1 MFSGSITALITPFRD
16 GALDEDAFVKLVEW
30 QIAEGTS
37 GLVPVGTTG
46 ESPTLSHDEH
56 RRVVEMCVQTSAGRV
71 PVIAGAGSNSTRE
84 AIELVRFAEEI
95 GADAALSVVG
105 YYNKPNPAGLVE
117 HFRQIGAATK
127 LPILLYNIPPRTGID
142 ISPETMKALVKA
154 CPSIIGVKDA
164 TSDIGRVSDQRQAL
178 GAEFVQLSG
187 EDITALGFN
196 AHGGVGC
203 ISVTANVAPRQ
214 LAEFQNAM
222 KLGDFAA
229 ALAIQDRLAPLHRAL
244 FIEPS
249 PGGVKYAASKLKLC
263 ANEVRTPLVPVAETT
278 RRTID
283 RAMASAGLI

>member
-16 GALDEDAFVKLVEW
+16 GAFDEDAFTRLVEW
-30 QIAEGTS
+30 QIAEGS
-37 GLVPVGTTG
+37 NGLVPVGTTG
-46 ESPTLSHDEH
+46 ESPALSHDEH
-56 RRVVEMCVQTSAGRV
+56 RRVVELCVQTAAGRV

-84 AIELVRFAEEI
+84 AVELTKFAEDV
-95 GADAALSVVG
+95 GADAVLSVVG

-117 HFRQIGAATK
+117 HFRQIGAASA

-164 TSDIGRVSDQRQAL
+164 TSDIGRVSDQRRVL
-178 GAEFVQLSG
+178 GPEFVQLSG

-203 ISVTANVAPRQ
+203 ISVSANVAPRQ

-244 FIEPS
+244 FMEPS
-249 PGGVKYAASKLKLC
+249 PGGVKYAASKLELC
-263 ANEVRTPLVPVAETT
+263 VNELRAPLVPIAETT
-278 RRTID
+278 QRAID